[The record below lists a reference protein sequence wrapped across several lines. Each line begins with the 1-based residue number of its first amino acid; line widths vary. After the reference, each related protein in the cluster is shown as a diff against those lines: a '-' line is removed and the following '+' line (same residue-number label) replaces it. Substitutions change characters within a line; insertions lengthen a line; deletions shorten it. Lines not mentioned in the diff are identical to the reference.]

1 MLWTVDVKTK
11 LSIVACISYG
21 NNFARKLYPK
31 LVVFEQLAN
40 ICLSAYI
47 IHSRLR
53 VRLLQNKYVR
63 LFV

>member
-40 ICLSAYI
+40 FIRGVVFGTPC
-47 IHSRLR
+47 
-53 VRLLQNKYVR
+53 VRIKYVVAYQ
-63 LFV
+63 LWIE